1 MMSGGDPIVAV
12 MRRRVHATNVCWL
25 AYLRTSGHRPPAQV
39 SHDSQL
45 SVGGDDTQA
54 PPMIPDNY
62 LIAPWVRPET

>member
-54 PPMIPDNY
+54 PPM
-62 LIAPWVRPET
+62 